1 MSLEYIRKYYNVP
14 AKRGRTVRYRGK
26 SGHITKSI
34 GPYLR
39 VLLNGEKRSRIF
51 HPCDL
56 EYVEKK

>member
-39 VLLNGEKRSRIF
+39 VLLKDPTPEGPELI
-51 HPCDL
+51 
-56 EYVEKK
+56 